1 LTEKAVQSP
10 AAQTTSATRSA
21 SRRAEPHASLEAR
34 DTATCDH
41 DKKLSRADHLR
52 ASSHAVF

>member
-41 DKKLSRADHLR
+41 DKKL
-52 ASSHAVF
+52 